1 MNIAEYRNHV
11 AAILER
17 LRVAAAAPG
26 QYAAHYTGALT
37 PKYLLQ
43 SAADNRMRQFDG
55 DYMNDPEEGRYLV
68 DVMIAAAQACT
79 HQHKGAFVERLT
91 KLRESRLLYSAYRK
105 ATFLSCWTVTHIKP
119 GLEDSSD
126 SLNHWRF
133 YGDDG
138 RGACLMV
145 PLANLLPIFPNQLF
159 RVIYGTESRGGGA
172 AGAERP
178 IRQVKDGLT
187 SRLNA
192 MRRAYQNAMED
203 LEEVIQATHPLLF
216 LFKSSE
222 YAAEQEVRSI
232 AHKDDYATA
241 SGVLFDQREP
251 KRAYIDGNAGLISDN
266 SILYFGP
273 KADHKHAIEVMGLAA
288 NLGVDVRVF
297 VSSMP
302 YR

>member
-1 MNIAEYRNHV
+1 MNIIEYRTHV
-11 AAILER
+11 DVLLDR
-17 LRVAAAAPG
+17 LSVANAEPG
-26 QYAAHYTGALT
+26 DYAAHYTNAHT
-37 PKYLLQ
+37 PRYMLQ
-43 SAADNRMRQFDG
+43 SAADNKMRQFDG
-55 DYMNDPEEGRYLV
+55 DYMNDPEEGRYVV
-68 DVMIAAAQACT
+68 DVMVAAAQACT

-105 ATFLSCWTVTHIKP
+105 ATFLSCWTITQIKP
-119 GLEDSSD
+119 GFEESSD

-138 RGACLMV
+138 KGSCLMV
-145 PLANLLPIFPNQLF
+145 PLANLLPVFPNQLYQ
-159 RVIYGTESRGGGA
+159 VTYGTESRGGGA
-172 AGAERP
+172 AAAERP
-178 IRQVKDGLT
+178 IRQLKDGLT
-187 SRLNA
+187 TRLSSLRRSYPLA
-192 MRRAYQNAMED
+192 MQD

-222 YAAEQEVRSI
+222 YAAEREVRSI
-232 AHKDDYATA
+232 VHKPDYATA

-251 KRAYIDGNAGLISDN
+251 KRAYIDGNPGLVSNN

-288 NLGVDVRVF
+288 NLGIDLRVF

>member
-1 MNIAEYRNHV
+1 MDIAQYRAHV
-11 AAILER
+11 DALLNR
-17 LRVAAAAPG
+17 LRVGAPAPG
-26 QYAAHYTGALT
+26 QFAAHYTGAQT

-43 SAADNRMRQFDG
+43 SAADNKMRQFDG

-79 HQHKGAFVERLT
+79 HQYKGSFVERLT

-105 ATFLSCWTVTHIKP
+105 ATFLSCWTITQIKP
-119 GLEDSSD
+119 GAEDSSD

-138 RGACLMV
+138 KGSCLMV
-145 PLANLLPIFPNQLF
+145 PLANLLPVFPNQLF
-159 RVIYGTESRGGGA
+159 HVIYGTESRGGGA
-172 AGAERP
+172 AAAARP

-187 SRLNA
+187 LRLNA
-192 MRRAYQNAMED
+192 MRRSYQNAMDD

-222 YAAEQEVRSI
+222 YAAEREVRSI
-232 AHKDDYATA
+232 VHKDDYATA
-241 SGVLFDQREP
+241 SGVLFDLRDP
-251 KRAYIDGNAGLISDN
+251 KRAYVDGNPGLVSNN

-273 KADHKHAIEVMGLAA
+273 KADHKYAIEAMGLAA
-288 NLGVDVRVF
+288 NLGIALRVF